1 MAARKRDD
9 KQMLSVKLV
18 DRASFRKVQAA
29 CENPPK
35 PSAELIDLFARRKKF
50 AS

>member
-18 DRASFRKVQAA
+18 DRASFRKVAA
-29 CENPPK
+29 SCENPPK
-35 PSAELIDLFARRKKF
+35 PSAELIHLFARKKTF
-50 AS
+50 VS